1 MSNFLKSTV
10 LVIAM
15 LLSVSI
21 WADNPDKKTESSQK
35 VEKMQWLFV
44 AFGEFQG
51 AGGDGTT
58 YIKITCKGREGIC
71 FAFDGTHIYLRTQQ
85 GGYQQFS
92 PAVELIDEVPNGN
105 EIDYY
110 YSLP

>member
-1 MSNFLKSTV
+1 MKQFIQSIVFAAAV
-10 LVIAM
+10 LF
-15 LLSVSI
+15 SVNV
-21 WADNPDKKTESSQK
+21 WAGNPNKNTEPAQES
-35 VEKMQWLFV
+35 EKMQWLFV

-85 GGYQQFS
+85 GNYQQFS
-92 PAVELIDEVPNGN
+92 PAVELIDEVPNGD